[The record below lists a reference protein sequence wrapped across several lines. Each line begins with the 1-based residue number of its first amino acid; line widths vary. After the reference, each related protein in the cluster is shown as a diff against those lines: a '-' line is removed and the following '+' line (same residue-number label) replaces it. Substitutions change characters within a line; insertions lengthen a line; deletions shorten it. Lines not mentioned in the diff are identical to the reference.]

1 MASQWLQ
8 GAIVGLMVAGAMVYL
23 VRKYLP
29 RKRKAANSGGCGSCG
44 GCSGGKCH

>member
-1 MASQWLQ
+1 MTSQWLQ
-8 GAIVGLMVAGAMVYL
+8 AAIVGLMVAGAVVYL

-29 RKRKAANSGGCGSCG
+29 RSRKAAGRGGCGSCG